1 MTTRPQAFD
10 AYDDHDDHAHTHISF
25 SGTEVFHL
33 VISVLVLSLAFT
45 FALGGMALLGGEPV
59 DVDEI
64 LEILPFAAAIVVSS
78 FVLHELAH
86 KVVAQRRALW
96 AEYRSSYVGL
106 AVGLALS
113 ALSGIVLAAPGAVH
127 IYGRATDRDSGV
139 ISLVGPLVNLALGF
153 LAYPFAFSSTGEAI
167 KVGAAGNLLEL
178 VVFIN
183 AALALFNMI
192 PVRPLDGSKIW
203 TWSKTAYFVTIAL
216 CAYLFYLYFRGA
228 TPGLF

>member
-1 MTTRPQAFD
+1 MRGFEDD
-10 AYDDHDDHAHTHISF
+10 AYDAHDHAHISF

-33 VISVLVLSLAFT
+33 VLSVLVLSLAFT
-45 FALGGMALLGGEPV
+45 FALGGMALLGGAPV
-59 DVDEI
+59 DVAAI

-96 AEYRSSYVGL
+96 AEYRSSYLGL

-127 IYGRATDRDSGV
+127 IYGRASERDSGV

-153 LAYPFAFSSTGEAI
+153 LAYPFAFSATGESI
-167 KVGAAGNLLEL
+167 RVGAAGNLLEI

-183 AALALFNMI
+183 AFLALFNMI
-192 PVRPLDGSKIW
+192 PVSPLDGSKIW
-203 TWSKTAYFVTIAL
+203 RWSKGAYFITIGL
-216 CAYLFYLYFRGA
+216 CAFLLYLYLRGA